1 MKRVLKTGNAEIV
14 EKKSR
19 FIGIV
24 LNVTSPED
32 ALDKVNLIKKK
43 YYDARHSCYAYIC
56 GDDGMERRFSDDG
69 EPSGTAGKPMMDVL
83 AGCDVTNCLVVVTR
97 YFGGTLLGTGGLVK
111 AYSSAARLALEDAQ
125 LTEITS
131 GVVCSIQADYNS
143 IGKIQYILASMD
155 IPVLDT
161 VYEQDVLFKIVADVQ
176 LTDRLDK
183 TLQEESAGK
192 IKLNKEYNVQYYK
205 SDNSAVIL

>member
-125 LTEITS
+125 LTEVTS
-131 GVVCSIQADYNS
+131 GIVCSIQADYNS

-161 VYEQDVLFKIVADVQ
+161 VYEQDVLFKIVADEQ

>member
-125 LTEITS
+125 LTEVTS
-131 GVVCSIQADYNS
+131 GIVCSIQADYNS

>member
-83 AGCDVTNCLVVVTR
+83 VGCDVTNCLVVVTR

-125 LTEITS
+125 LTDVTS
-131 GVVCSIQADYNS
+131 GIMCSIQADYNS
-143 IGKIQYILASMD
+143 IGKIQYILASMN

-192 IKLNKEYNVQYYK
+192 IKLNKECNVQFYK

>member
-24 LNVTSPED
+24 LNVASPED
-32 ALDKVNLIKKK
+32 AIDKVNLIKKK

-83 AGCDVTNCLVVVTR
+83 AGSDVTNCLVVVTR

-111 AYSSAARLALEDAQ
+111 AYSSAAKLALENAQ
-125 LTEITS
+125 LTDVTAGI
-131 GVVCSIQADYNS
+131 VCSIQTDYNS
-143 IGKIQYILASMD
+143 IGKLQYIFASMD

-161 VYEQDVLFKIVADVQ
+161 LYEENVVFKIVADAQ
-176 LTDRLDK
+176 LEGRLEK
-183 TLQEESAGK
+183 TLQDEFAGK
-192 IKLNKEYNVQYYK
+192 IQLNKEQNVQFYK